1 MDGFGGF
8 LGKHIT
14 VKCEVCEAEKDIL
27 KDTIISAIERR
38 VATKPQNC
46 RHTEDI
52 EDESFESEGK
62 EDLRHTALMR
72 PKQSSYKVQ
81 AHPVRSN
88 LLSIVPVE
96 DQPEEIEDKSFESED
111 KEDLRHTIRASNV
124 YSLNQRITS
133 NDNFHENRIKID
145 EMNEA
150 FEDDKDLDLRNQL
163 RVSGSYRCQKK
174 QRRSDDL
181 REKIQGNTIKKLKEQ
196 LEISHQSQIQ
206 MEKENKKEMQE
217 LRKKCEKEK
226 KELGQMQLKN
236 FRTREEKIEV
246 DLRQSQTQLKELNVK
261 YEQQSNKYEIQ
272 LQKLREQFE
281 MEKKKEIQDWKEKY
295 ERQSKVLKNYK
306 LQLLERRFLHQIE
319 NSDTFWQLWF
329 SI

>member
-8 LGKHIT
+8 LEKHIT
-14 VKCEVCEAEKDIL
+14 VKCEDCEKQKDIL
-27 KDTIISAIERR
+27 KDAISAIERR
-38 VATKPQNC
+38 VATKPQVGMAA
-46 RHTEDI
+46 I
-52 EDESFESEGK
+52 AS
-62 EDLRHTALMR
+62 MR
-72 PKQSSYKVQ
+72 PEKSSYKVQ

-88 LLSIVPVE
+88 LLSIPVE
-96 DQPEEIEDKSFESED
+96 DQPEEIEDKSFESEE

-124 YSLNQRITS
+124 YALKHRITS

-150 FEDDKDLDLRNQL
+150 FEDGKDLDLRNQL
-163 RVSGSYRCQKK
+163 RVSDSYRCQKK
-174 QRRSDDL
+174 QRRSDDLREKIQGNTIKKLKEQLEISHSDDL

-217 LRKKCEKEK
+217 FRKKCEKEK

-236 FRTREEKIEV
+236 FRTREEKIEI

-261 YEQQSNKYEIQ
+261 YEQQSNKYEVQ

-281 MEKKKEIQDWKEKY
+281 MEKKKEVQDWKEKY

-306 LQLLERRFLHQIE
+306 LQLLERRF
-319 NSDTFWQLWF
+319 
-329 SI
+329 

>member
-8 LGKHIT
+8 LEKHIT
-14 VKCEVCEAEKDIL
+14 VKCEVCEKQKDIL
-27 KDTIISAIERR
+27 KDAISAIERR

-46 RHTEDI
+46 RHTEET
-52 EDESFESEGK
+52 EDKSFKNEDR
-62 EDLRHTALMR
+62 EDLRHTIGA
-72 PKQSSYKVQ
+72 SNVYSYKVQ

-88 LLSIVPVE
+88 LLSILPVE
-96 DQPEEIEDKSFESED
+96 DQPEVIEDKSFESEY

-124 YSLNQRITS
+124 YSLNQRIMS

-145 EMNEA
+145 VMNEA
-150 FEDDKDLDLRNQL
+150 FENDKDLDLRNQL
-163 RVSGSYRCQKK
+163 RISDSHRCQKK
-174 QRRSDDL
+174 KRRSDDL

-206 MEKENKKEMQE
+206 MEKENEKEMQE

-226 KELGQMQLKN
+226 KELGQMQLKV

-261 YEQQSNKYEIQ
+261 YEQQSNKYEVQ

-281 MEKKKEIQDWKEKY
+281 MEKKKEIRDWKEKY

-306 LQLLERRFLHQIE
+306 LQLLERRF
-319 NSDTFWQLWF
+319 
-329 SI
+329 

>member
-1 MDGFGGF
+1 MSIPVNELPAKIDVG
-8 LGKHIT
+8 
-14 VKCEVCEAEKDIL
+14 E
-27 KDTIISAIERR
+27 
-38 VATKPQNC
+38 
-46 RHTEDI
+46 
-52 EDESFESEGK
+52 EDELEA
-62 EDLRHTALMR
+62 LRMAAIASMR
-72 PKQSSYKVQ
+72 PKKSSYKVQ

-96 DQPEEIEDKSFESED
+96 DQPEEIEDKSFESEE

-124 YSLNQRITS
+124 YALNHRITS

-145 EMNEA
+145 VMNEA
-150 FEDDKDLDLRNQL
+150 FEGDKDLDLRNQL
-163 RVSGSYRCQKK
+163 RVSDSHRCHKK
-174 QRRSDDL
+174 RRQSDDL
-181 REKIQGNTIKKLKEQ
+181 REKIQQNTIKKLKAQ

-206 MEKENKKEMQE
+206 MEEENKKEVQE

-226 KELGQMQLKN
+226 KELRFTTKELGQMQLKV
-236 FRTREEKIEV
+236 FKTREEKIEV

-272 LQKLREQFE
+272 LQKLSEQFE

-306 LQLLERRFLHQIE
+306 LQLLERRF
-319 NSDTFWQLWF
+319 
-329 SI
+329 